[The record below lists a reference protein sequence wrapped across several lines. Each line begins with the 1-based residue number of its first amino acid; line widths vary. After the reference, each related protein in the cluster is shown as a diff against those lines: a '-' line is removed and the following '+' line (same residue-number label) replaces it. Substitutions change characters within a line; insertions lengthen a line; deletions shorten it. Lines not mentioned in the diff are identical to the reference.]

1 MKTRSTEKIHF
12 IKNEKN
18 NTNLIELWFP
28 IESRDEDIAIR
39 AILPRLL
46 FYTSEKYPAEYLIER
61 EYMRHY
67 ILKTFSEIQQV

>member
-1 MKTRSTEKIHF
+1 MKTRSTKKIHF

-28 IESRDEDIAIR
+28 IDSRDENIAIR

-46 FYTSEKYPAEYLIER
+46 LYTSEKYPVEYFIER
-61 EYMRHY
+61 EYMRNY
-67 ILKTFSEIQQV
+67 MLKTSSGLEKV